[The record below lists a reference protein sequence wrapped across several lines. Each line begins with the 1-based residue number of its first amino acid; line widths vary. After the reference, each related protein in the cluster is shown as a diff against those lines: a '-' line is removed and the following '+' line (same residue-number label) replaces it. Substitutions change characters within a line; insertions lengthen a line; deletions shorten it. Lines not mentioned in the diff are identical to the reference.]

1 MEAKESLVGKKLG
14 NYVVTR
20 LLGQGGMGSVYL
32 AKHPEI
38 GREVAIKVM
47 DRLGPEEMPRRFV
60 DEARAATQIVHPNI
74 IDVYDLGRTDE
85 GWNYYV
91 MEKLEGRDLDAI
103 MSEAIE
109 LHGRM
114 TPAQVLPLLEQICL
128 GLQAAHDAGIV
139 HRDLKP
145 ENVFVLEGE
154 PLRLKLLDFGIAKV
168 LEREAAGAGHTQ
180 VGMILGTPLVMAPEQ
195 VPGGGRVSKVTSRT
209 DLYSLGILLYWMLA
223 GRPPFMDDDLFALVS
238 KQVSEEPVPL
248 DQRAPDLPAALTAL
262 VMQCIR
268 KPPDERPATATEISR
283 RFKAALD
290 EEAALGDTLPVDMGL
305 PEESEVT
312 NPDAVDT
319 KPISVRKPST
329 TRELFGH
336 PVANPS
342 PTPIQAR
349 IGQVLKRT
357 YRLERLI
364 GEGTLGVVYEASHVR
379 ISRRFAVKLLYPKLV
394 SDRAA
399 LEAFRREAEVTGRLG
414 HDNIVDVVDYDFLA
428 DNDPF
433 IVMELLEGE
442 DLSHRLARDKRL
454 DLETALTITRQ
465 VVSAVSAAHDAG
477 VVHRHLKPTNV
488 FLCRRRRPDVLVKV
502 LDFGISKVV
511 GAGDH
516 DGEGARPPVRAS
528 LQFQAPEQATASANV
543 DHRADVY
550 ATGGLLYYMFSG
562 HAPFWNQGPGL
573 LRQSITGRQP
583 PALSLQIPGFPMPVD
598 DVVLKAL
605 SKDPDD
611 RHDSMSELFDDLER
625 AVIRAMS
632 QSFSR
637 APVRLNTG
645 RLPELQVV
653 PLDEEPTR
661 VQVGGGQLQPVT
673 DDAPTR
679 VQPDPREELLSG
691 EAEDGPTVPAADLPV
706 DLSRIPPAARA
717 LVGRSENEVLSESL
731 DLPPGL
737 DPALLES
744 NPNLKRLVD
753 NAPGADAG
761 GKREP
766 KATGPLTLPPGLGDL
781 PLAGGD
787 ASPEEPAAAE
797 VVEDDGPTE
806 PGEPPAADA
815 PASTPSSDAVE
826 EPAPPA
832 VSAPHHDACSALDE
846 STVMVPPQ
854 NDTPRSRS
862 MNLAMAI
869 IAVALGAVAIYFLA
883 SWMGW
888 LS

>member
-32 AKHPEI
+32 ARHPEI

-85 GWNYYV
+85 GWIYYV

-109 LHGRM
+109 LQGRM

-168 LEREAAGAGHTQ
+168 LEREAGAAGHTQ
-180 VGMILGTPLVMAPEQ
+180 VGMILGTPLIMAPEQ
-195 VPGGGRVSKVTSRT
+195 VPGGGQVTRVTSRT

-238 KQVSEEPVPL
+238 RQVNEEPVPL
-248 DQRAPDLPAALTAL
+248 EQRAPDLPAALTSL

-268 KPPDERPATATEISR
+268 KASDERPATATEIFR
-283 RFKAALD
+283 RFKAAVD
-290 EEAALGDTLPVDMGL
+290 REAALGDTLPVDMGL
-305 PEESEVT
+305 PEEDDGT
-312 NPDAVDT
+312 DADTVDT
-319 KPISVRKPST
+319 VPIPERRPSK

-336 PVANPS
+336 PAASLP

-349 IGQVLKRT
+349 IGQVLKGT

-379 ISRRFAVKLLYPKLV
+379 ISRRFAVKLLFPRLL
-394 SDRAA
+394 SDRSA
-399 LEAFRREAEVTGRLG
+399 LDAFRREAEVTGRLG
-414 HDNIVDVVDYDFLA
+414 HDNIVDVVDFDYLA

-454 DLETALTITRQ
+454 DLETGLNITKQ

-488 FLCRRRRPDVLVKV
+488 FLCRRKQPNLLVKV

-511 GAGDH
+511 GS
-516 DGEGARPPVRAS
+516 GESEGPVRAS

-543 DHRADVY
+543 DHRADIY

-573 LRQSITGRQP
+573 LRRSITGRQP
-583 PALSLQIPGFPMPVD
+583 PAISLQIPGFPIQVD
-598 DVVLKAL
+598 DVVLRAL
-605 SKDPDD
+605 SKEPAQ
-611 RHDSMSELFDDLER
+611 RHDSMAELFDDLER
-625 AVIRAMS
+625 AVIKAMS
-632 QSFSR
+632 QSFSQGPGR
-637 APVRLNTG
+637 MSTG
-645 RLPELQVV
+645 RLPQLQVV
-653 PLDEEPTR
+653 NAN
-661 VQVGGGQLQPVT
+661 Q
-673 DDAPTR
+673 
-679 VQPDPREELLSG
+679 
-691 EAEDGPTVPAADLPV
+691 
-706 DLSRIPPAARA
+706 
-717 LVGRSENEVLSESL
+717 
-731 DLPPGL
+731 
-737 DPALLES
+737 
-744 NPNLKRLVD
+744 NLM
-753 NAPGADAG
+753 
-761 GKREP
+761 
-766 KATGPLTLPPGLGDL
+766 GDRK
-781 PLAGGD
+781 
-787 ASPEEPAAAE
+787 S
-797 VVEDDGPTE
+797 VV
-806 PGEPPAADA
+806 
-815 PASTPSSDAVE
+815 
-826 EPAPPA
+826 
-832 VSAPHHDACSALDE
+832 
-846 STVMVPPQ
+846 
-854 NDTPRSRS
+854 
-862 MNLAMAI
+862 
-869 IAVALGAVAIYFLA
+869 
-883 SWMGW
+883 
-888 LS
+888 